1 MPTWMIVEDEPDIY
15 ELLLAMFEIWGIQ
28 GVAFVDGPE
37 AVAWVDDVDQGR
49 VRGELPEVAL
59 LDVRLPQ
66 LSGPAVAQRLRRSK
80 LLGQIGIVLIT
91 AYRLSPD
98 DEKAV
103 MAEAQADLL
112 LFKPLPSL
120 GELREMIEAV
130 IVRRKQARIAA
141 LDAERLTP
149 RLAEPA
155 GATQPV
161 VRHTPPGDKQSAAAS
176 EPERG
181 PGAGG
186 PSAALRREDRPGVQ
200 PGAPPRGDD
209 AKH

>member
-1 MPTWMIVEDEPDIY
+1 MVVEDEPDIY
-15 ELLLAMFEIWGIQ
+15 ELLLAMFEIWGIR

-66 LSGPAVAQRLRRSK
+66 LSGPHVAQRLRRSSR
-80 LLGQIGIVLIT
+80 LGQIGIVLIT

-98 DEKAV
+98 DEKLV

-120 GELREMIEAV
+120 AELREMIERV
-130 IVRRKQARIAA
+130 IVRRRQAQPAPPALAA
-141 LDAERLTP
+141 SP
-149 RLAEPA
+149 VPA
-155 GATQPV
+155 
-161 VRHTPPGDKQSAAAS
+161 PGDESLAVLPAPSVPPLKEAAAAP
-176 EPERG
+176 EPGAPEA
-181 PGAGG
+181 PGAG
-186 PSAALRREDRPGVQ
+186 AAQ
-200 PGAPPRGDD
+200 PGARSGASTGGDD
-209 AKH
+209 AEH

>member
-1 MPTWMIVEDEPDIY
+1 MVVEDEPDIY
-15 ELLLAMFEIWGIQ
+15 ELLLAMFEIWGIR

-66 LSGPAVAQRLRRSK
+66 LSGPHVAQRLRRSSR
-80 LLGQIGIVLIT
+80 LGQIGIVLIT

-98 DEKAV
+98 DEKLV

-120 GELREMIEAV
+120 AELREMIERV
-130 IVRRKQARIAA
+130 IVRRKQAQPASPA
-141 LDAERLTP
+141 LMASPTVTP
-149 RLAEPA
+149 DGEA
-155 GATQPV
+155 GAVPPAPPDLPV
-161 VRHTPPGDKQSAAAS
+161 KEAVVAPEPGTPEA
-176 EPERG
+176 
-181 PGAGG
+181 PGAG
-186 PSAALRREDRPGVQ
+186 AAPRSETEPDARS
-200 PGAPPRGDD
+200 GASTRGDD
-209 AKH
+209 AEH